1 MEQEIKEI
9 ENKIFLIKNNPNRK
23 YLKRF
28 EKKKLKN
35 LNRQRNKLIKKR
47 ENEIKKNEKIEN
59 IFRRSI
65 KSFNSKEESNN
76 TITEK
81 EVIEDMMN
89 FGDIVKEKLDIE
101 KKTNPE
107 KFIETKEAIKNEN
120 SEFYGMGILANAL
133 ESSGLTVGIKKESDG
148 NKKQNAT
155 NLQYLV
161 NGMATKK
168 KLDIHIDFDKEKN
181 EKILNDKIEQEKFI
195 NDWKQKLSEKLGVPI
210 SDIIITN
217 LRKGSVNFDIFIQ
230 NHDNNFQKLTDNI
243 KEVAKLNNA
252 NVTNVKVKNL
262 MQAATITPDMFDKK
276 GNRSSGW
283 GVNEKR
289 GGHPYIPPIGWV
301 GHGLKV
307 WDVYDGGDN
316 TWLDYHG
323 KKGEW
328 AVAYHGTNLQF
339 AGSIMKTGLAPGQR
353 QAYADDDDVNHPGQK
368 VGDGVYVTPDI
379 SIADGYSNSNNGI
392 KCVFMCR
399 VNPKEIRYSKNKP
412 KYWVVNGTPN
422 DIRPYRLLCKKG

>member
-35 LNRQRNKLIKKR
+35 LNRQRNKLIKRR
-47 ENEIKKNEKIEN
+47 ENEIKKNEKIEKIVN
-59 IFRRSI
+59 RTTI
-65 KSFNSKEESNN
+65 SFNSKEESNN

-120 SEFYGMGILANAL
+120 SEYYGMGILANAL
-133 ESSGLTVGIKKESDG
+133 ESSGVTVGIKKESDG

-155 NLQYLV
+155 NLQFLV

-230 NHDNNFQKLTDNI
+230 NHDDNFQKLTDNL

-252 NVTNVKVKNL
+252 KLTNVKVKNL
-262 MQAATITPDMFDKK
+262 MQAATITPDMFDTK

-289 GGHPYIPPIGWV
+289 GGYPYIPPIGWV

-307 WDVYDGGDN
+307 WDVYDGKDN

-339 AGSIMKTGLAPGQR
+339 AECIMDKGLAPGQR
-353 QAYADDDDVNHPGQK
+353 QAYANYDDANHPGQK
-368 VGDGVYVTPDI
+368 VGIGVYVTPDI
-379 SIADGYSNSNNGI
+379 KIADRYSNSNNGI

-399 VNPKEIRYSKNKP
+399 VNPKEIRYSKAEP